1 MAKVRKIPARR
12 SRATASSATRKSA
25 EKQRAVDAHADPG
38 ARRPEVIVD
47 FELDQGL
54 LFVVLANLGTASARS
69 VRVRFQPEFYGVQG
83 EKCISSMRLFR
94 ALDLLAPGR
103 RFRQIVDNLSAY
115 FARREPAVIEVSI
128 TYRDSGGRR
137 FEERLRH
144 DLRIYRELGEV
155 RPLARI
161 PDPKVS

>member
-1 MAKVRKIPARR
+1 VAKVRKIPARR

-25 EKQRAVDAHADPG
+25 EKRAVATHADPG

-54 LFVVLANLGTASARS
+54 LFVVLANFGTASARS
-69 VRVRFQPEFYGVQG
+69 VRVRFEPEFYGVQG

-103 RFRQIVDNLSAY
+103 RFRQIVDNLAAY

-137 FEERLRH
+137 YEERLRH